1 MLYTER
7 KNDDNTVINGITNGE
22 GGGSIFPII
31 TEKKQKDFEESCIK
45 TGIASVESECGVP
58 CICGYYGRA
67 CNQMDDKADRFLCIG
82 CALAEFS
89 KAN

>member
-7 KNDDNTVINGITNGE
+7 KNDDNTVINDITNGE

>member
-7 KNDDNTVINGITNGE
+7 KNDDNTVINDITNGE
-22 GGGSIFPII
+22 GGDSIFPII

>member
-7 KNDDNTVINGITNGE
+7 KNDDNTVINDITNGE
-22 GGGSIFPII
+22 GGGSISPII

>member
-7 KNDDNTVINGITNGE
+7 KNDDNTVINDITNGE

-67 CNQMDDKADRFLCIG
+67 CNQMDDKTDRFLCIG